1 MWAGINK
8 AIIAHYDPN
17 PTVRGQGIQVLKDAG
32 IEVETGLLEAEAA
45 HQMREFLYWCEHRRP
60 IVTVKLAVDKH
71 GSVDDRSQSAGRFT
85 SEGCL
90 DAVHQL
96 RKECD
101 AILVGVETII
111 RDDPSLNI
119 RRVPSERQ
127 PLRIVIDPNGRI
139 PQNSKVLTDGGE
151 TMVLSEDF
159 TNLPAL
165 LNRLG
170 DMEIQRLM
178 VEGGPVTIKH
188 FLSAGL
194 VDEFYLVQAEVEH
207 QKPYPSGISTQVLDN
222 AGLSHN
228 SDLLWGSNV
237 VQFFNRL

>member
-1 MWAGINK
+1 MVQLMTVANPPVALLLK
-8 AIIAHYDPN
+8 A
-17 PTVRGQGIQVLKDAG
+17 
-32 IEVETGLLEAEAA
+32 
-45 HQMREFLYWCEHRRP
+45 
-60 IVTVKLAVDKH
+60 
-71 GSVDDRSQSAGRFT
+71 
-85 SEGCL
+85 L

-127 PLRIVIDPNGRI
+127 PLRIVIDPNSRI
-139 PQNSKVLTDGGE
+139 PQDSKVLTDGGE
-151 TMVLSEDF
+151 TIVLSEDF
-159 TNLPAL
+159 TNLSAL

-170 DMEIQRLM
+170 DMEIQRVL

-188 FLSAGL
+188 FLNAKL
-194 VDEFYLVQAEVEH
+194 VDEFYLVKSEVVH
-207 QKPYPSGISTQVLDN
+207 KKPYSSGISTQVLDD
-222 AGLSHN
+222 AGLQHN
-228 SDLLWGSNV
+228 SNLRWGSDV